1 MLLQTLVLSFMADTK
16 NLDKGIK
23 EAESSVDDF
32 INAMKGAE
40 DQSKNL
46 NKGISEIKDD
56 KGINELESGVDEL
69 NDAMKDAE
77 DQAKKLNKEIKEV
90 KNDKGIKG
98 AKSGTDD
105 LTDAMKKAEDQS
117 KKASDTFKDFLKKAV
132 GWMAVAAT
140 VGKTLS
146 MAVQRAGE
154 IDALDT
160 LSLQLGTSITK
171 TDALARSIVALG
183 GSTEQAQA
191 DLATLG
197 DALKE
202 KGQKPLE
209 GMIQLSNRLAGM
221 SYDRAARELKNYGIT
236 EKSTIE
242 LMRKGGP
249 EIERMI
255 KHQEKNGAIT
265 VEAAEKA
272 KQFNESLTRLKQM
285 SSDAANGF
293 VQALMPALTAVADFL
308 AKAGKWA
315 SENKPFVVG
324 FFAAAAGIITVAFL
338 PAMLS
343 AAAATI
349 AATWPFIAI
358 GVAIAAAAALFAL
371 IYDDIMNFI
380 EGGDSMIGMVLNK
393 FPVIGEVVNFVA
405 DLIKLAFSSILQVG
419 ETLSAGI
426 SSIADSVVGVFEW
439 LWNKIK
445 SFIDL
450 IGGAVEKVKGA
461 LSWAK
466 EKLGFGDDAD
476 VTVSTMSKAQQEIVA
491 MADNPNANMTTGAI
505 RNASTGNQ
513 VEQNLAIGEIKIET
527 QATDAQGMANDT
539 RSELQTQLQKMQS
552 DNATAITR

>member
-1 MLLQTLVLSFMADTK
+1 MLLQTLVMSFMVDTK

-23 EAESSVDDF
+23 NAE
-32 INAMKGAE
+32 
-40 DQSKNL
+40 
-46 NKGISEIKDD
+46 
-56 KGINELESGVDEL
+56 
-69 NDAMKDAE
+69 
-77 DQAKKLNKEIKEV
+77 
-90 KNDKGIKG
+90 
-98 AKSGTDD
+98 SGTDD
-105 LTDAMKKAEDQS
+105 LTTAMKKAEEQS
-117 KKASDTFKDFLKKAV
+117 KKTADTFKGFLKGAV
-132 GWMAVAAT
+132 GWLGAAAAAS
-140 VGKTLS
+140 KAMN

-197 DALKE
+197 GALKE
-202 KGQKPLE
+202 RGQKPLE
-209 GMIQLSNRLAGM
+209 GMLQLSNRLAGM
-221 SYDRAARELKNYGIT
+221 SYDRAARELKEYGIT

-242 LMRKGGP
+242 LMRKGGA
-249 EIERMI
+249 EVQRMI
-255 KHQEKNGAIT
+255 KHQERNGAIT

-272 KQFNESLTRLKQM
+272 KQFNQSMNRLKQV

-293 VQALMPALTAVADFL
+293 AQALMPALTVVIDFL

-338 PAMLS
+338 PAMT
-343 AAAATI
+343 AAAVATI

-358 GVAIAAAAALFAL
+358 GAAIGAAAAMFAL
-371 IYDDIMNFI
+371 IYDDIMAFLD
-380 EGGDSMIGMVLNK
+380 GGDSMIGMVLNK
-393 FPVIGEVVNFVA
+393 FPIVGEVVQWLW
-405 DLIKLAFSSILQVG
+405 DMMKLAFDGIVNAGKMLWSGMTSMADGIVG
-419 ETLSAGI
+419 I
-426 SSIADSVVGVFEW
+426 FQW
-439 LWNKIK
+439 LWKGIQKYIDFIK
-445 SFIDL
+445 N
-450 IGGAVEKVKGA
+450 AVDKVKGA

-491 MADNPNANMTTGAI
+491 MTDNPNANVTTGAI

-527 QATDAQGMANDT
+527 QATDAQGMANET
-539 RSELQTQLQKMQS
+539 RSELQTQLQRMQA

>member
-16 NLDKGIK
+16 NLDKGLR
-23 EAESSVDDF
+23 ES
-32 INAMKGAE
+32 E
-40 DQSKNL
+40 
-46 NKGISEIKDD
+46 
-56 KGINELESGVDEL
+56 
-69 NDAMKDAE
+69 
-77 DQAKKLNKEIKEV
+77 
-90 KNDKGIKG
+90 
-98 AKSGTDD
+98 SGTDD
-105 LTDAMKKAEDQS
+105 LTTAMKKAEEQS
-117 KKASDTFKDFLKKAV
+117 KKTVDTFKGFLKGAV
-132 GWMAVAAT
+132 GWLGAAAAA
-140 VGKTLS
+140 GKVMS

-154 IDALDT
+154 VDALET

-171 TDALARSIVALG
+171 TDALARSIVGLG
-183 GSTEQAQA
+183 GTTEQAQA

-197 DALKE
+197 NALKE
-202 KGQKPLE
+202 RGQKPLE
-209 GMIQLSNRLAGM
+209 GMLQLSNRLAGM

-242 LMRKGGP
+242 LMRKGRT

-255 KHQEKNGAIT
+255 KHQERNGAIT

-272 KQFNESLTRLKQM
+272 KQFNESLNRLKQV

-308 AKAGKWA
+308 SKAGKWA

-324 FFAAAAGIITVAFL
+324 FFTAVTGIITALYL

-380 EGGDSMIGMVLNK
+380 DGGDSMIGMVLNK
-393 FPVIGEVVNFVA
+393 FPIIGEVVNFVA
-405 DLIKLAFSSILQVG
+405 DLIKLAFSSILKVG

-439 LWNKIK
+439 LWGKIK

-450 IGGAVEKVKGA
+450 ISGAVEKVKGA

-491 MADNPNANMTTGAI
+491 MGDNPNASMTTGAI

-527 QATDAQGMANDT
+527 QATDAQGMANET
-539 RSELQTQLQKMQS
+539 RSELQTQLQRMQA

>member
-1 MLLQTLVLSFMADTK
+1 MILQTLVMSFAADTK

-23 EAESSVDDF
+23 EAES
-32 INAMKGAE
+32 
-40 DQSKNL
+40 
-46 NKGISEIKDD
+46 
-56 KGINELESGVDEL
+56 
-69 NDAMKDAE
+69 
-77 DQAKKLNKEIKEV
+77 
-90 KNDKGIKG
+90 
-98 AKSGTDD
+98 GTDD
-105 LTDAMKKAEDQS
+105 LTNAMKKAEDQS
-117 KKASDTFKDFLKKAV
+117 KESAGTFKDFLKSAV
-132 GWMAVAAT
+132 GWMGVAMAV
-140 VGKTLS
+140 GQTLS
-146 MAVQRAGE
+146 MAIQRAGE
-154 IDALDT
+154 VDALDT

-171 TDALARSIVALG
+171 TDALARSIVEMG

-191 DLATLG
+191 DLASLG

-255 KHQEKNGAIT
+255 KHQERNGAIT

-272 KQFNESLTRLKQM
+272 KQFNESLNRLKQV

-308 AKAGKWA
+308 SKVGKWA
-315 SENKPFVVG
+315 SENTPFVVG
-324 FFAAAAGIITVAFL
+324 FFAAAAGIIAVAFL

-358 GVAIAAAAALFAL
+358 GVAIAAAAAVFAL
-371 IYDDIMNFI
+371 IYDDIMTFI
-380 EGGDSMIGMVLNK
+380 DGGDSMIGMVLNK

-405 DLIKLAFSSILQVG
+405 DLMKNAFSSILGVG
-419 ETLSAGI
+419 ESLSSGL
-426 SSIADSVVGVFEW
+426 SSIADGVVGVFEW
-439 LWNKIK
+439 MWDKIK

-466 EKLGFGDDAD
+466 EKLGFGDDAE
-476 VTVSTMSKAQQEIVA
+476 VTVSTLSNAQQEIDA
-491 MADNPNANMTTGAI
+491 TADNPNASMTSDAI
-505 RNASTGNQ
+505 RNSTTGNS

-527 QATDAQGMANDT
+527 QATDAQGMASET
-539 RSELQTQLQKMQS
+539 RSELQSQLQQMQA
-552 DNATAITR
+552 DNSTAITRQE

>member
-23 EAESSVDDF
+23 EAES
-32 INAMKGAE
+32 
-40 DQSKNL
+40 
-46 NKGISEIKDD
+46 
-56 KGINELESGVDEL
+56 
-69 NDAMKDAE
+69 
-77 DQAKKLNKEIKEV
+77 
-90 KNDKGIKG
+90 
-98 AKSGTDD
+98 GTDD
-105 LTDAMKKAEDQS
+105 LTDAMKKAEEQS
-117 KKASDTFKDFLKKAV
+117 KETADTFKGFLKGAI
-132 GWMAVAAT
+132 GWMGAVAA

-171 TDALARSIVALG
+171 TDALARSIVELG
-183 GSTEQAQA
+183 GSTEQAQS

-202 KGQKPLE
+202 RGQKPLE
-209 GMIQLSNRLAGM
+209 GMIQLSNKLSGM
-221 SYDRAARELKNYGIT
+221 SYDQATRELKNYGIT

-242 LMRKGGP
+242 LLRKGGP

-255 KHQEKNGAIT
+255 KHQERNGAIT

-272 KQFNESLTRLKQM
+272 KQFNQSLNRLKQV

-293 VQALMPALTAVADFL
+293 LQALMPALTAVADFL

-315 SENKPFVVG
+315 SENKPFVIG

-380 EGGDSMIGMVLNK
+380 DGNDSMIGMILEKYPILGDIFNWLKDVGLAA
-393 FPVIGEVVNFVA
+393 FE
-405 DLIKLAFSSILQVG
+405 LIKQALDWLGNAFGATFDFIVVAGKGFATGMTSLADG
-419 ETLSAGI
+419 
-426 SSIADSVVGVFEW
+426 VVGVFKW
-439 LWNKIK
+439 LWDAIK
-445 SFIDL
+445 KYLDW
-450 IGGAVEKVKGA
+450 IGGAVDKVKGA
-461 LSWAK
+461 LSWVK
-466 EKLGFGDDAD
+466 GKLGFGDDAD
-476 VTVSTMSKAQQEIVA
+476 VTVSTMEKAQQEIVA
-491 MADNPNANMTTGAI
+491 EADNPSASMTTGAI

-527 QATDAQGMANDT
+527 QATDAQSMANDT
-539 RSELQTQLQKMQS
+539 RSELQDQLQKMQS

>member
-1 MLLQTLVLSFMADTK
+1 MLLQTLVMSFIVDTK
-16 NLDKGIK
+16 DLDKGLREAENGVDDLTTAMK
-23 EAESSVDDF
+23 EAE
-32 INAMKGAE
+32 E
-40 DQSKNL
+40 QS
-46 NKGISEIKDD
+46 E
-56 KGINELESGVDEL
+56 ET
-69 NDAMKDAE
+69 A
-77 DQAKKLNKEIKEV
+77 
-90 KNDKGIKG
+90 
-98 AKSGTDD
+98 
-105 LTDAMKKAEDQS
+105 
-117 KKASDTFKDFLKKAV
+117 DTFKGFLKGAV
-132 GWMAVAAT
+132 GWMAVAMA

-154 IDALDT
+154 VDALDT

-191 DLATLG
+191 DLASLG

-202 KGQKPLE
+202 RGQKPLE

-221 SYDRAARELKNYGIT
+221 SYDRASRELKNYGIT

-255 KHQEKNGAIT
+255 KHQERNGAIT

-272 KQFNESLTRLKQM
+272 KQFNESLSRLKQV

-293 VQALMPALTAVADFL
+293 LQALMPALTAVANFL

-315 SENKPFVVG
+315 SENTPFVVA
-324 FFAAAAGIITVAFL
+324 FFAGVAGIITVAFL
-338 PAMLS
+338 PAMYS

-349 AATWPFIAI
+349 MATWPFIAI
-358 GVAIAAAAALFAL
+358 GVAIAAAAAVFAL

-380 EGGDSMIGMVLNK
+380 DGGDSMIGMVLNK
-393 FPVIGEVVNFVA
+393 FPIVGEVVNFVA
-405 DLIKLAFSSILQVG
+405 DLMKKAFSSILGVG
-419 ETLSAGI
+419 ETLSSGI
-426 SSIADSVVGVFEW
+426 SSIADGVVGVFDW

-466 EKLGFGDDAD
+466 DKLGLGDDAE
-476 VTVSTMSKAQQEIVA
+476 VTVSTLSKAQQEITA
-491 MADNPNANMTTGAI
+491 TANNPNANMTTGAI

-539 RSELQTQLQKMQS
+539 RSELQTQLQRMQA